1 MAIFFFIKSPRRT
14 EDLRGGTIAAKI
26 SPPLC
31 DRSGVVGTRAPEE
44 LELDDRLLQENKA
57 KVRTK
62 RGVQQQKNKK
72 QLTDA

>member
-1 MAIFFFIKSPRRT
+1 M
-14 EDLRGGTIAAKI
+14 AAKI

-31 DRSGVVGTRAPEE
+31 NRSGVVGTGVPKE

-62 RGVQQQKNKK
+62 RGVQQQKDKK